1 MYQLFNIFALVEVF
15 TDQLRRKPLIEDQA
29 VIVLIE
35 AIHVDAH
42 EAEELWINQL
52 FAAEDA
58 NLLREDLL
66 KVHSTLFGLFV
77 EREEHF
83 GCQVE

>member
-15 TDQLRRKPLIEDQA
+15 TDQLRREPLIEDQA

-42 EAEELWINQL
+42 EAKELWINQF